1 MTSNSNRSG
10 NKPAVH
16 ALDCRPHY
24 SKIQKK
30 TNFWQSFIDKI
41 ILITIMNKF
50 ITIGNE
56 KVSITEIENAK
67 SIPELLQ
74 SRVQYAILDQL
85 NDMVTRTGMGNPDEV
100 KKLVLRDVAFT
111 RGGYSSSFT
120 FQMAN
125 QAVNMTEVDF
135 TSEKSISEL
144 LTLRVQYAILD
155 QLNHLLSQ
163 SDNPDDSLKKIKDS
177 LALDTAKIIDAFT
190 PSKNSDDN

>member
-1 MTSNSNRSG
+1 MRWTASPIILKYN
-10 NKPAVH
+10 
-16 ALDCRPHY
+16 
-24 SKIQKK
+24 K

-41 ILITIMNKF
+41 ILIIIMNKF
-50 ITIGNE
+50 IIIGDE
-56 KVSITEIENAK
+56 KVSITEIENAN

-85 NDMVTRTGMGNPDEV
+85 NDMVARTGMGNPDEV

-125 QAVNMTEVDF
+125 QAVNITEVDF
-135 TSEKSISEL
+135 TSEKSIAEL

-163 SDNPDDSLKKIKDS
+163 SDNPEDSLKKIKDS
-177 LALDTAKIIDAFT
+177 LVLDIAKIIDIFT
-190 PSKNSDDN
+190 PPKNSDSD